1 MLLSISVM
9 AQNTA
14 FKMPAEIK
22 FDKIVVQ
29 KLEDKKT
36 STISY
41 YFTTSGDYMALKP
54 ESKEASLIIYTKD
67 GDMLMVNDKD
77 KSIIVMNLKGFMTHM
92 ADKAKDMKDN
102 KPSKDTADIKKNF
115 RKTGNTKTIS
125 GYTAEEYEIKHDKDI
140 INAWYLKADFDANLL
155 GYMGFGKMPNMPAG
169 KSAGPSSSELTDIPG
184 LGRNLF
190 MAEMEKNGKKIVETE
205 SIDKT
210 NFTFSSAGYTV
221 RDMANLMKGNQ

>member
-54 ESKEASLIIYTKD
+54 ESKEASLIIYTKE

-77 KSIIVMNLKGFMTHM
+77 KSIIIMNLKGFMTHM
-92 ADKAKDMKDN
+92 ADKAKDMKD
-102 KPSKDTADIKKNF
+102 K
-115 RKTGNTKTIS
+115 
-125 GYTAEEYEIKHDKDI
+125 
-140 INAWYLKADFDANLL
+140 
-155 GYMGFGKMPNMPAG
+155 
-169 KSAGPSSSELTDIPG
+169 
-184 LGRNLF
+184 LF
-190 MAEMEKNGKKIVETE
+190 Y
-205 SIDKT
+205 
-210 NFTFSSAGYTV
+210 FSV
-221 RDMANLMKGNQ
+221 